1 MCSPRAALAKTDW
14 RREAFP
20 LKICACSMERSPSKE
35 ACIYVGIDLVYG
47 KMGEKTIAAGKKDG
61 KKGAVPLTENLLSG
75 NQMCYNHV
83 SCMLKKEEK
92 AANYGYHGQSREK
105 NDPVKRF
112 LVY

>member
-1 MCSPRAALAKTDW
+1 M
-14 RREAFP
+14 
-20 LKICACSMERSPSKE
+20 IGSPSVN
-35 ACIYVGIDLVYG
+35 ACIFLCIDLVYG
-47 KMGEKTIAAGKKDG
+47 KMGEKAMATGKKDG
-61 KKGAVPLTENLLSG
+61 KKGAVPLTENLISG

-105 NDPVKRF
+105 NDSVKRF